1 MYSSKKQLKVFFAL
15 YIFQAC
21 AQMTLKE
28 IQSLKFFF
36 FFFFFF
42 LDYYGHEVSRNL
54 IEVIIES

>member
-36 FFFFFF
+36 FFFI

>member
-28 IQSLKFFF
+28 IQSLNFFF
-36 FFFFFF
+36 FFFLI